1 MFKKNSN
8 DSIDFKTINE
18 VAKLSKTIL
27 TIGVFLSV
35 ILAIYVFTLVFK
47 EWKLVN
53 YILVVLSILSPL
65 IIGVI
70 VAWLFDPIVAWFK
83 KKGLK
88 RVIGAVI
95 TYLVFFGIIALVL
108 GTLIPLLSNQIN
120 EVAKIM
126 PNIVSSIQNW
136 IDAFFDRLG
145 NIDGFDAVAF
155 KDKLFEQLNIFGNR
169 LTNDLPGLTVSVLK
183 GLFSGLGTF
192 VIGLIIGFFLLV
204 SCDNVTET
212 MLTYLPKKY
221 RHDTKGLIYEINNSL
236 RRFVRGA
243 LFDSTIIFVISSIGL
258 WLVGLKAPMLFGLFC
273 GITNVIPYAG
283 PYIGGAPAVIVGFSQ
298 SPTTG
303 LLVLAVIVVIQFVE
317 GNFIQPVIMSKSTKL
332 HPVTI
337 ISGLLLFGYF
347 WGIIGMFV
355 STPIIGVIKSV
366 FMYFDEKYEFF
377 NYEKQ

>member
-1 MFKKNSN
+1 MLKNKNSEL
-8 DSIDFKTINE
+8 DYKTINE

-27 TIGVFLSV
+27 SIGVILTI
-35 ILAIYVFTLVFK
+35 ILAIYVFTLIFK
-47 EWKLVN
+47 EWKIVN
-53 YILVVLSILSPL
+53 YILSILSILSPL
-65 IIGVI
+65 IIGVVI
-70 VAWLFDPIVAWFK
+70 AWLFDPIVSALK
-83 KKGLK
+83 KRGLS
-88 RVIGAVI
+88 RTVGSVL
-95 TYLVFFGIIALVL
+95 TYLIFFCIIALVL
-108 GTLIPLLSNQIN
+108 GTLIPLLSTQFN
-120 EVAKIM
+120 ELVKIV
-126 PNIVSSIQNW
+126 PNIVNSVQNW
-136 IDAFFDRLG
+136 IDNIFNKLG
-145 NIDGFDAVAF
+145 NIDGFDAVSF
-155 KDKLFEQLNIFGNR
+155 QNKLFEQLDIFSDKM
-169 LTNDLPGLTVSVLK
+169 TNDLPSITVNVVK
-183 GLFSGLGTF
+183 ALFSGLGTF
-192 VIGLIIGFFLLV
+192 IVGLIIGFFLLV
-204 SCDNVTET
+204 SCENVTET
-212 MLTYLPKKY
+212 LLAYLPKRY

-243 LFDSTIIFVISSIGL
+243 LFDSTVIFVISSLGL

-273 GITNVIPYAG
+273 GLTNVIPYAG